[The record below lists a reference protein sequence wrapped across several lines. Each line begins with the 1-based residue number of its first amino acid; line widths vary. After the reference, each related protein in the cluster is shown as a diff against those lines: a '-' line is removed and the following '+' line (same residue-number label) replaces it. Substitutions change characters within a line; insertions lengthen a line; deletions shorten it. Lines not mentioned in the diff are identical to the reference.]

1 MGEAGSSQQAG
12 AGQDCGP
19 VILVTPPRFADSR
32 GWFSESFNERVD
44 AERGIAVRFVQDNH
58 SYSQH
63 QFTLR
68 GLHFQTEP
76 HAQDKLVRCV
86 RGRVWD
92 VAVDVRRG
100 SPTFARWAAAELTAD
115 GGEQIFIP
123 TGFAHG
129 FLTLEPD
136 CEVIY
141 KVSDFYDPASEAGLK
156 WDDPD
161 LAIDW
166 PLPAGA
172 APMLSAKDEV
182 LPQLNASHIAFAYD
196 GRPLSPLPV

>member
-1 MGEAGSSQQAG
+1 M
-12 AGQDCGP
+12 
-19 VILVTPPRFADSR
+19 
-32 GWFSESFNERVD
+32 
-44 AERGIAVRFVQDNH
+44 
-58 SYSQH
+58 
-63 QFTLR
+63 
-68 GLHFQTEP
+68 
-76 HAQDKLVRCV
+76 
-86 RGRVWD
+86 WD

-161 LAIDW
+161 LAIEW
-166 PLPAGA
+166 PLPADA
-172 APMLSAKDEV
+172 VPMLSAKDEV
-182 LPQLNASHIAFAYD
+182 LPSLSVSRIAFAYD